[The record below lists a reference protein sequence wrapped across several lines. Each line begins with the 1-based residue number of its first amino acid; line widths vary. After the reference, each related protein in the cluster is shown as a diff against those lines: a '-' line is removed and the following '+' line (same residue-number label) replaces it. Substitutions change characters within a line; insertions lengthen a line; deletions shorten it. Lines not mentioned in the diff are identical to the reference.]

1 MSFHVVTV
9 RFVAEKN
16 CFVALPPDVCKS
28 ASKNGEVSTFELTF
42 GDDSKVFVSWSGE
55 VIRTNAGTDG
65 VLQINGLY
73 GSKVGLKDGDQVIV
87 RHTPGVHGAIQVSV
101 EPLST
106 DDWEILERHAGY
118 IENHLL
124 DQVRVVWKGQVLP
137 VWVEKTTCVF
147 LKIGTVDPN
156 KSCVILKNETEVIV
170 SPKVRNTGN
179 TNLTTSGTSTK
190 SSQSHES
197 FKGHFKRLSSNSGQS
212 DDSKQSSKAGSRRD
226 SSDGGGPSSS
236 SENESPS
243 RWGWKEL
250 IPWVLGVQKI
260 NAKLQSL
267 PANLKHNDLVQKPDM
282 FPVGMNFVL
291 RVQSLK
297 VSYNILAK
305 SLKDSFKD
313 ELSDSN
319 EKSLFLQQP
328 ATVFVNYNDIQEQ
341 INHDVAEIPQYF
353 YARLTKLVT
362 PKEEFEKQIITQKK
376 EKEEEPVDSKSVQ
389 KKLSGSA
396 NSTSSMSSSSR
407 SDKESKPVS
416 CFVRV
421 VVIDNKKMSC
431 DKNYEHMVL
440 TLLQEQQC
448 VPGHVIINN
457 LLRRLLELDVTRKVW
472 LQTVAPPQS
481 STAPYQLYPVGSVP
495 SQMTGFMIVKAF
507 INWLKYSTDKGLP
520 LVVFPGVMVK
530 IPLFHAVTI
539 ELQVT
544 YTENTD
550 QPTMDSFRLLTSE
563 DTDRVTISAS
573 ANYKSS
579 MDTKLPF
586 RPMLLYS
593 DMYGD
598 VADFDPSVPTK
609 QLKNLG
615 GFTEYAEQAI
625 GHIEICLGSRP
636 LSQKMFNMTHPGIRN
651 GMLLITGSKGCGKS
665 SLARAICRRV
675 AELPNLAYLSHVDC
689 KPLRGK
695 SPDNILKHLTILFE
709 EVIWRQPSIVLFDDL
724 DHVMPAPSGPEAE
737 MSAESIYGSRVAEVF
752 RDLLRKEISN
762 GTRIAVIATSQSRNS
777 LHPLLTSSRGTHF
790 VQSVINIRPLNKDKR
805 KEILKTIIRTRV
817 SEATLDKM
825 DWDWLLSKTEGF
837 VAKDLDTLVSR
848 AIHAYTLHGRRDV
861 FYSDNADEEFKLEMI
876 DFKHAISGF
885 TPASIRNVPLHMTGE
900 LGWDDVGGLTEVKS
914 ILKETLLLPSKYPE
928 LFASCPLR
936 LRSGLLLYGAPG
948 TGKTL
953 LAGVVANE
961 CGLNFISIKG
971 PELLSKYIGASE
983 QAVRDTF
990 IRAQSAKPCILF
1002 FDEFD
1007 SIAPRR
1013 GHDNTGVT
1021 DRVVNQLLTQLDGV
1035 EGLEGVYVLAATSR
1049 PDLIDP
1055 ALLRP
1060 GRLDKCLQCQLP
1072 NKEERLK
1079 ILQALTRHITLGPD
1093 VNLQYFADEC
1103 EHFSGADIKA
1113 LLYNAQL
1120 EAIHEITGRL
1130 VKGDSQGSSPKK
1142 AKSDSALR
1150 SQLDAHHK
1158 KIDLQIARV
1167 TLRDR
1172 RPSWSSLVTYIP
1184 KLEEGIADVSE
1195 ELEEKLNF
1203 QVDQIKARLKVNKS
1217 LERVSTAETLFS
1229 PVATSKSP
1237 MVQISRAHLMTAL
1250 TKTRPSVSADER
1262 NKYQRIYNNFKTSRG
1277 GNFGPQIPDL
1287 TQIQT
1292 LA

>member
-1 MSFHVVTV
+1 MSFHVLTV
-9 RFVAEKN
+9 RFVADKN
-16 CFVALPPDVCKS
+16 CFVALAPDVSKA
-28 ASKNGEVSTFELTF
+28 ASKNGEVSVFELTF

-55 VIRTNAGTDG
+55 IIRTNTGTDG

-73 GSKVGLKDGDQVIV
+73 GSKLGLKDGDQVIV
-87 RHTPGVHGAIQVSV
+87 RHIPGVHGATRVGV

-118 IENHLL
+118 IESHLL
-124 DQVRVVWKGQVLP
+124 DQVRVVWKSQILP
-137 VWVEKTTCVF
+137 VWVEKSTCVF
-147 LKIGTVDPN
+147 LKIGTVDPDR
-156 KSCVILKNETEVIV
+156 SCVILKNETEVIV

-179 TNLTTSGTSTK
+179 MGMTTSGTSTK
-190 SSQSHES
+190 SSQSRES
-197 FKGHFKRLSSNSGQS
+197 FKGHFKRLSSTSGIS
-212 DDSKQSSKAGSRRD
+212 EDSKQSSKAGSRRD

-236 SENESPS
+236 SENGSPS

-250 IPWVLGVQKI
+250 VPWILGVQKI

-267 PANLKHNDLVQKPDM
+267 SANLDRTDLGQKPDK
-282 FPVGMNFVL
+282 FPVGINIVL

-297 VSYNILAK
+297 VTYDILAK

-328 ATVFVNYNDIQEQ
+328 ATVFVNYKDI
-341 INHDVAEIPQYF
+341 HDQTDRELTEIPTFF
-353 YARLTKLVT
+353 YARLSKLNS
-362 PKEEFEKQIITQKK
+362 PKEELEKATTPKK
-376 EKEEEPVDSKSVQ
+376 EKDEEPVDSKKLQ
-389 KKLSGSA
+389 KKLSGST
-396 NSTSSMSSSSR
+396 NSMSSSGR
-407 SDKESKPVS
+407 SDKESKLLS
-416 CFVRV
+416 CYVRV
-421 VVIDNKKMSC
+421 VVIDDKKMSC
-431 DKNYEHMVL
+431 DKNYEHMIL
-440 TLLQEQQC
+440 TLLKEQQC
-448 VPGHVIINN
+448 IPGHVIVNG
-457 LLRRLLELDVTRKVW
+457 LLRRLLELDVTRRVW
-472 LQTVAPPQS
+472 LQTVALPQS
-481 STAPYQLYPVGSVP
+481 SNAPYQLYPVGSVP
-495 SQMTGFMIVKAF
+495 TQMSGFMIVKAF
-507 INWLKYSTDKGLP
+507 INWLKYASDKKMP
-520 LVVFPGVMVK
+520 LVVFPGLMVK
-530 IPLFHAVTI
+530 IPLFHSVAM
-539 ELQVT
+539 EFQVT
-544 YTENTD
+544 YTDSAD
-550 QPTMDSFRLLTSE
+550 QPMTDGFRLLTTE
-563 DTDRVTISAS
+563 DTERVSISAS
-573 ANYKSS
+573 TNYKTTI
-579 MDTKLPF
+579 DTKLPF

-593 DMYGD
+593 DMCRD

-609 QLKNLG
+609 MLQNLG
-615 GFTEYAEQAI
+615 GFTDYAEQAI
-625 GHIEICLGSRP
+625 RHIEICLGNRP
-636 LSQKMFNMTHPGIRN
+636 LSQKMFKVTHPGIRN

-675 AELPNLAYLSHVDC
+675 AEVPNLAFLLHVDC

-695 SPDNILKHLTILFE
+695 SPDNILKHLTVLFE
-709 EVIWRQPSIVLFDDL
+709 EVIWRQPALILFDDL

-737 MSAESIYGSRVAEVF
+737 MSAESIYGARVAEVL

-762 GTRIAVIATSQSRNS
+762 GSRIAVVATSQSRNS

-790 VQSVINIRPLNKDKR
+790 VQTVINICPLDKEKR
-805 KEILKTIIRTRV
+805 KDVLKTIIRTRV
-817 SEATLDKM
+817 SEATLDKL
-825 DWDWLLSKTEGF
+825 DWDWLLCKTEGF

-848 AIHAYTLHGRRDV
+848 AIHASTLHGRKDV
-861 FYSDNADEEFKLEMI
+861 FHTDHCDEDFHLEMV
-876 DFKHAISGF
+876 DFKQSILGF
-885 TPASIRNVPLHMTGE
+885 TPASIRNVPLHTVGE
-900 LGWDDVGGLTEVKS
+900 LGWDDVGGLTEVKAT
-914 ILKETLLLPSKYPE
+914 LKETLLLPSKYSE

-961 CGLNFISIKG
+961 CSLNFISIKG

-1035 EGLEGVYVLAATSR
+1035 EGLDGVYVLAATSR

-1072 NKEERLK
+1072 NKEDRLK
-1079 ILQALTRHITLGPD
+1079 ILQALTRNITLGPD

-1103 EHFSGADIKA
+1103 EHFSGADLKA

-1158 KIDLQIARV
+1158 KIDLQIASV
-1167 TLRDR
+1167 ASRDR

-1184 KLEEGIADVSE
+1184 KLEEGIAEVSE

-1237 MVQISRAHLMTAL
+1237 MVLISRAHLTTAL
-1250 TKTRPSVSADER
+1250 TKTRSSVSEEER
-1262 NKYQRIYNNFKTSRG
+1262 NKYQRIYNNFTGSRG
-1277 GNFGPQIPDL
+1277 GNFGQKIPDL
-1287 TQIQT
+1287 AQIQT

>member
-16 CFVALPPDVCKS
+16 CFVALPPDVSKS
-28 ASKNGEVSTFELTF
+28 ASKDGEVSIFELTF

-55 VIRTNAGTDG
+55 VIRTNTGTDG
-65 VLQINGLY
+65 VLQVNGLY
-73 GSKVGLKDGDQVIV
+73 GSKLGLKDGDQVIV
-87 RHTPGVHGAIQVSV
+87 RHTPGVHGATQVSV
-101 EPLST
+101 EPLTT

-118 IENHLL
+118 IESHLL
-124 DQVRVVWKGQVLP
+124 DQVRVVWKSQILP
-137 VWVEKTTCVF
+137 VWVEKSTCVF
-147 LKIGTVDPN
+147 LKIGTVDPDKN
-156 KSCVILKNETEVIV
+156 CVILKNETEVIV

-179 TNLTTSGTSTK
+179 TNMTNSGTSTK
-190 SSQSHES
+190 SSQSRES

-212 DDSKQSSKAGSRRD
+212 DDSKHSSKAGSRRD

-236 SENESPS
+236 SENGSPS

-250 IPWVLGVQKI
+250 VPWILGVQKI
-260 NAKLQSL
+260 NQKLQSL
-267 PANLKHNDLVQKPDM
+267 SANLERNDLVQKPDK
-282 FPVGMNFVL
+282 FPAGINFVL

-297 VSYNILAK
+297 VTYNILAK

-328 ATVFVNYNDIQEQ
+328 ATVFVDHQDIQEQ
-341 INHDVAEIPQYF
+341 INRELKEIPTFF
-353 YARLTKLVT
+353 YARLSKLTT
-362 PKEEFEKQIITQKK
+362 PKEEFDKQVNTAKK
-376 EKEEEPVDSKSVQ
+376 SKDEEPSDSKNPQ
-389 KKLSGSA
+389 KKLSGST
-396 NSTSSMSSSSR
+396 NSMSSSGR
-407 SDKESKPVS
+407 SDKESKIVS
-416 CFVRV
+416 CYVRV

-431 DKNYEHMVL
+431 DKNYEHMIL

-448 VPGHVIINN
+448 IPGHVIINS

-481 STAPYQLYPVGSVP
+481 SNAPYQLYPVGSVP
-495 SQMTGFMIVKAF
+495 SQMSGYMIVKAF
-507 INWLKYSTDKGLP
+507 INWLKYSTDKSMP

-530 IPLFHAVTI
+530 IPLFHSVSM

-544 YTENTD
+544 YTENAE
-550 QPTMDSFRLLTSE
+550 QPLADCFRLLSSE
-563 DTDRVTISAS
+563 DIERVSISAS
-573 ANYKSS
+573 TNYKSS
-579 MDTKLPF
+579 MDIKLPF
-586 RPMLLYS
+586 RPMLIYS

-609 QLKNLG
+609 MLKNLG

-625 GHIEICLGSRP
+625 RHIEICLGSKP
-636 LSQKMFNMTHPGIRN
+636 LSHKMFKMTHPGIRN

-675 AELPNLAYLSHVDC
+675 AEVPNLAYLSHVDC

-709 EVIWRQPSIVLFDDL
+709 EVIWRQPAVILFDDL

-737 MSAESIYGSRVAEVF
+737 MSAESIYGSRVAEVL

-762 GTRIAVIATSQSRNS
+762 GSRIAVIATSQSRNS

-790 VQSVINIRPLNKDKR
+790 VQSVINIRPLNKEKR
-805 KEILKTIIRTRV
+805 KDILKTIIRTRV
-817 SEATLDKM
+817 SEATLDKIE
-825 DWDWLLSKTEGF
+825 WDWLLCKTEGF

-861 FYSDNADEEFKLEMI
+861 FHTDHSDEEFNLEMI
-876 DFKHAISGF
+876 DFKHAIIGF
-885 TPASIRNVPLHMTGE
+885 TPASIRNVPLHTTGE
-900 LGWDDVGGLTEVKS
+900 LGWEDVGGLTEVKS

-1079 ILQALTRHITLGPD
+1079 ILQALTRNITLGPD

-1103 EHFSGADIKA
+1103 EHFSGADLKA

-1142 AKSDSALR
+1142 AISDSALR

-1158 KIDLQIARV
+1158 KIDLQITKVA
-1167 TLRDR
+1167 LRDR

-1195 ELEEKLNF
+1195 EMEEKLNF

-1237 MVQISRAHLMTAL
+1237 MVQISRAHLTTAL
-1250 TKTRPSVSADER
+1250 TKTRPSVSGDER
-1262 NKYQRIYNNFKTSRG
+1262 NKYQRIYRNFMTSRG

-1287 TQIQT
+1287 AQIQT